1 MATLYIRE
9 YATLPSFAG
18 PVPLAAEPG
27 SDLATVAV
35 GSEADS
41 AAFAAT
47 TKYVVV

>member
-27 SDLATVAV
+27 HKISVIAAV
-35 GSEADS
+35 
-41 AAFAAT
+41 
-47 TKYVVV
+47 